1 MPEIQLLA
9 NPGFETGSLPPWTST
24 GMVTV
29 ETAPPDH
36 AHTGTKSVKLESDT
50 TTSASI
56 SQTILL
62 PLLPGSSLHLSFFMR
77 RDKGTATNIAADVTL
92 LTPFP
97 VPGFIT
103 ISIPA
108 DSNPGT
114 NKDEWEYY
122 EGFSPPLLLPAIG
135 AIVTI
140 TVAAVPKGADAEI
153 FFDDIFLLNDI

>member
-9 NPGFETGSLPPWTST
+9 NPGFETGSLAPWLST

-29 ETAPPDH
+29 ETAPPDN

-56 SQTILL
+56 SQTVLV

-77 RDKGTATNIAADVTL
+77 RDKGTATNITAEVTL

-97 VPGFIT
+97 VPFIT

-108 DSNPGT
+108 ASNPGT

-122 EGFSPPLLLPAIG
+122 EGFSPPLLLPAFG
-135 AIVTI
+135 ATVTI

-153 FFDDIFLLNDI
+153 FFDDIFLYNDI